1 MTKAP
6 KITTEDR
13 ALILRTAHNYRRE
26 TGLDWSTCQLAAWVA
41 FRDMK
46 FNEVYTAWDAKQLA
60 AGTTYDA
67 CKAFAEHPNPY
78 RAAMAELN
86 SAKYKKSR
94 SASDAVFHAK
104 LAAKYAK
111 AA

>member
-1 MTKAP
+1 MAKAP

-26 TGLDWSTCQLAAWVA
+26 TGLDWSTCQLAAWAA

-46 FNEVYTAWDAKQLA
+46 FNQVFQAYEA
-60 AGTTYDA
+60 ASVANETTYDA

-78 RAAMAELN
+78 RATMAELN